1 MPESFYSPRFA
12 KNVWLTNHAIEAM
25 AKREVTL
32 PEVKQLIEEGKTQYK
47 DEKHGWVYFEFT
59 HRNDNLVCA
68 DIVND
73 QAVIIKTIMINWQLG
88 E

>member
-1 MPESFYSPRFA
+1 MPESFYSPRFT

-32 PEVKQLIEEGKTQYK
+32 PEVKQLIEEGNTQYK
-47 DEKHGWVYFEFT
+47 DEKQGWVYFEFI

-68 DIVND
+68 AIVND